1 MEQKRELIESVLM
14 GIPLPVVYVFE
25 NENGQKQ
32 VVDGRQR
39 ISTLISFFLDN
50 EFVLAK
56 LKMLPR
62 FDGKKFNDLEPIF

>member
-1 MEQKRELIESVLM
+1 MLM